1 MDLRRLINKNGPEPL
16 MKIMMTFQTLIYFTL
31 FMSITCFITYL
42 FVPFGT
48 FFSGELFG
56 IFMIC
61 TFIFIVLLTTLL
73 SCVPPEVIEELKKQ
87 IEEELEEQ
95 KKKKDA

>member
-48 FFSGELFG
+48 FFSGELLG

-61 TFIFIVLLTTLL
+61 AFIFLMLLTTLL
-73 SCVPPEVIEELKKQ
+73 SCVPPEVIEELKK
-87 IEEELEEQ
+87 ELEERN
-95 KKKKDA
+95 KKKDA

>member
-48 FFSGELFG
+48 FFSVELFG

-87 IEEELEEQ
+87 IEEELEER